1 MNTPLFKQLDV
12 KHKLK
17 YEIVVERL
25 DDGRGVCTIIARVT
39 YLRNPKSPEPP
50 HLEDVRDFKFSF
62 PKEQLRSRV
71 DFLKEVIS
79 DKKKAAG
86 VLNIPRLKTPP
97 HPWMPRRGLI
107 DGLESLLK
115 IVTTEKYLGDL

>member
-1 MNTPLFKQLDV
+1 MNTPIFERIDK

-17 YEIVVERL
+17 YEIVVEEL
-25 DDGRGVCTIIARVT
+25 DNGQGISTIIARVT
-39 YLRNPKSPEPP
+39 FLRKTESPEPP
-50 HLEDVRDFKFSF
+50 HNEDVRDFRFRF
-62 PKEQLRSRV
+62 PKEQLRNRV
-71 DFLKEVIS
+71 DFLKEVIG

-86 VLNIPRLKTPP
+86 VLGVPTLKTPP

-115 IVTTEKYLGDL
+115 IVVTEKYLGDL